1 LCDRCFVTIRSS
13 EKQNYPRCNF
23 SGGIT
28 NLTLLTA
35 TEWAGALFTMTLL
48 MRTEEGLQLFKK
60 VCKRNLKNAKN
71 MRKGNSRNDEDD
83 DSEEVIPIAA
93 IDVDDGSL
101 DNVEQTED
109 EEEVAE
115 DDEEDEDEEFL
126 MEEDLQDE
134 FAQFDVNNQLYI
146 LEMILSFHAW
156 YKCGSPYLVGEK
168 EDVLVVDHAIRSMLA
183 SIKKYIP
190 RNEKNKWKLQK
201 FHDILHVLRDMH
213 MFGCP
218 QNWDASPGEH
228 NLIEFAKRPA
238 RRTQK
243 RHSCFMEQVAQ
254 RLHEASCINKAR
266 NSIMLLDPFQ
276 AMNVV
281 TDPSNVD
288 NNIESELIG
297 HYFATIWANDNCTVE
312 YRKWRS
318 KTSARTELHPLVIHW
333 FERGIIE
340 SSI

>member
-1 LCDRCFVTIRSS
+1 MMESLTLKEKETLDLLCDRCFVTIHSS
-13 EKQNYPRCNF
+13 EKQSYLCCNF

-28 NLTLLTA
+28 NLTLLMA

-60 VCKRNLKNAKN
+60 VCKRNLKAAKS
-71 MRKGNSRNDEDD
+71 MRKGNSRNDKDD
-83 DSEEVIPIAA
+83 DSEDLIPKAT

-101 DNVEQTED
+101 DNVVETKD
-109 EEEVAE
+109 KEEEAE
-115 DDEEDEDEEFL
+115 DDEEDEDEGFL
-126 MEEDLQDE
+126 VEEDLQDE

-156 YKCGSPYLVGEK
+156 YKCGSPYLVGKK
-168 EDVLVVDHAIRSMLA
+168 EDVLVVDHAICSMLA

-190 RNEKNKWKLQK
+190 QSEKNKWKLQK
-201 FHDILHVLRDMH
+201 FHDILHVPRGMH

-243 RHSCFMEQVAQ
+243 CHCCFMEQVA
-254 RLHEASCINKAR
+254 
-266 NSIMLLDPFQ
+266 
-276 AMNVV
+276 
-281 TDPSNVD
+281 
-288 NNIESELIG
+288 
-297 HYFATIWANDNCTVE
+297 
-312 YRKWRS
+312 
-318 KTSARTELHPLVIHW
+318 
-333 FERGIIE
+333 
-340 SSI
+340 